1 MKSKRRKS
9 WILFFSGGPVPSFY
23 DAVTGD
29 VLPLW
34 RSPWVSESH
43 RDDED
48 DEGNIPF
55 FHSFFLS
62 FSFFLLLL
70 PLRLWLA
77 ATGPVDL
84 IKKIP
89 GIFSWRSSSG
99 GLSFSDTAGN
109 DRTSARRPGGLLSFF
124 FLLSH
129 KSVGMAA
136 RPRSRPHSLW
146 LVAGVVT
153 RPQWPMN
160 YHEERRWTFFN
171 SRRNGGENKRKNKQK
186 TRSKGFR
193 NERNGVSKR
202 SLQNRWN
209 RSHKFSFEVESVI
222 SLVKKNL
229 VQHSIPERKAIHI
242 IQETKIFC

>member
-1 MKSKRRKS
+1 M
-9 WILFFSGGPVPSFY
+9 
-23 DAVTGD
+23 T
-29 VLPLW
+29 
-34 RSPWVSESH
+34 
-43 RDDED
+43 
-48 DEGNIPF
+48 F
-55 FHSFFLS
+55 FHYDGRREFPSRTETTKTTKETFLS
-62 FSFFLLLL
+62 FILSFFPSLSFFFSSLFACGW
-70 PLRLWLA
+70 PLRVLWTWLKRYRVSLA
-77 ATGPVDL
+77 GVPQAGGCLFRTRPGMTGPRHV
-84 IKKIP
+84 
-89 GIFSWRSSSG
+89 GRGFYWV
-99 GLSFSDTAGN
+99 
-109 DRTSARRPGGLLSFF
+109 F

>member
-109 DRTSARRPGGLLSFF
+109 DRTSARRPGVLLSFF
-124 FLLSH
+124 FFYWATNLSEWPH
-129 KSVGMAA
+129 GRAVG
-136 RPRSRPHSLW
+136 PIHFDWWPGWLPDHNGLW
-146 LVAGVVT
+146 IT
-153 RPQWPMN
+153 
-160 YHEERRWTFFN
+160 
-171 SRRNGGENKRKNKQK
+171 
-186 TRSKGFR
+186 TRSAGGHFSTAAVTGEKINEKINRRPDRKGSGMRGTACQSAHCKIVGIGAINFL
-193 NERNGVSKR
+193 SK
-202 SLQNRWN
+202 
-209 RSHKFSFEVESVI
+209 
-222 SLVKKNL
+222 
-229 VQHSIPERKAIHI
+229 
-242 IQETKIFC
+242 